1 LIAVLVVLNNV
12 PDIAFAEEPESNPWI
27 LAVVGAAH
35 V

>member
-1 LIAVLVVLNNV
+1 LIVVLVVLNNV
-12 PDIAFAEEPESNPWI
+12 PEIELAADPASNPWI